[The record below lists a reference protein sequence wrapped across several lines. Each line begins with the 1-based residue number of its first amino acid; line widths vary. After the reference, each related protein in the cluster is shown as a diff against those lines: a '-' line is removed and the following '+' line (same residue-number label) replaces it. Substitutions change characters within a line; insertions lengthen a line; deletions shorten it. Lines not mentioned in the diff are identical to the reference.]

1 MKRKN
6 EDEILNEGLIDAELA
21 AEEEE
26 IKSRK
31 FKYGTLA
38 TIFTIIFII
47 AIVLVNVLLGYMT
60 DRFVWEFDMTREKLF
75 EISEDTKEVIDD
87 LSRQVTITVL
97 SDETTYRDS
106 TELLSNIYETLQR
119 YEALGAGKI
128 KVRYIDPNMNPKIF
142 DQYNELG
149 DLNSNYIIVESDL
162 RKTYMAPTSLYNMKV
177 DEETN
182 ITYYVGLRA
191 EQNLTSALLFVTQES
206 VNTAVWLRGH
216 GEDYSISEVDS
227 ILTKMNYD
235 TQVIILAQEEIPEE
249 CTLLLISSPDTDYSA
264 EEIEKIDAYLKR
276 GGDAIVSF
284 TPETSTQLTNLN
296 TYFEEWG
303 VRFKSEIILD
313 NYQSLSGYPF
323 YVVPTIQ
330 LIDNVTNELNTKN
343 YFAMIPACMP
353 IELTGTETGSHNLA
367 VLMKSSP
374 YSYSKDLNEITLG
387 YDQEETDTV
396 GPFNMCVISEYL
408 VSDKNLNYTRGDI
421 VFCSAGMITD
431 SVLSPDASNFLNAQ
445 FLEHVIDYISE
456 YSDAVVIPDKNFE
469 STTLNILTWQVRI
482 VLWVVVIALP
492 LAILAIGV
500 VIWAKRRHL

>member
-38 TIFTIIFII
+38 TIFTIIFIV

-303 VRFKSEIILD
+303 VQFKSEIILD

-353 IELTGTETGSHNLA
+353 IELTGTETSSHNLA
-367 VLMKSSP
+367 TLMTSSA
-374 YSYSKDLNEITLG
+374 YSYTKDLNEITMG
-387 YDQEETDTV
+387 YDQEDTDPV

-421 VFCSAGMITD
+421 VFCSAGLISD
-431 SVLSPDASNFLNAQ
+431 SVLSESNFLNAQ

-456 YSDAVVIPDKNFE
+456 YADALVIPDKNFE
-469 STTLNILTWQVRI
+469 SSTMNILTWQIRV

-500 VIWAKRRHL
+500 VIWSKRRHL